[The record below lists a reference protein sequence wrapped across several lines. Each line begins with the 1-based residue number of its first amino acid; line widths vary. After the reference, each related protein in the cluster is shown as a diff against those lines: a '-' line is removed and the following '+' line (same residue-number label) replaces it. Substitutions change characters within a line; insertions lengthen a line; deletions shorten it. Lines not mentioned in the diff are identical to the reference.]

1 MFIIELGYT
10 VSIDIIDKYLV
21 SHRDWLQEQY
31 DKGLLLC
38 SGPKNPRDGG
48 FIIAFGNNKTTIED
62 MMLSDPFTLNKV
74 SSYKITEFNPVKY
87 HNNIKD
93 LV

>member
-1 MFIIELGYT
+1 MFIIELRYT
-10 VSIDIIDKYLV
+10 AEIDVIDKHLLT
-21 SHRDWLQEQY
+21 HRNWLQEQY

-48 FIIAFGNNKTTIED
+48 FIIALGKDKVAIEN
-62 MMLSDPFTLNKV
+62 MMLNDPFTINKV
-74 SSYKITEFNPVKY
+74 STYKITEFDPVKY

-93 LV
+93 LI